1 MDFEQTAPVKRT
13 KSGGKTAAEN
23 PFTKAVADI
32 ALKTYTEGEHKG
44 KPIAL
49 KYVERHKD
57 EAAVKTDR
65 NRIRRQTSD
74 AGEKNDPQVTVNTDF
89 QDANAVFKE
98 KGKERTEYA
107 SLVTFWTIP
116 RTKRASKKTTPAAS
130 GTTVTDVSPTK

>member
-1 MDFEQTAPVKRT
+1 MDFEQTTPVKRA
-13 KSGGKTAAEN
+13 KSGGKTAAVN
-23 PFTKAVADI
+23 PFATAVAGI

-65 NRIRRQTSD
+65 NKIRRQT
-74 AGEKNDPQVTVNTDF
+74 AEAAKNNTPRVTVYVDFTDNNT
-89 QDANAVFKE
+89 VV
-98 KGKERTEYA
+98 KGKPTEYA
-107 SLVTFWTIP
+107 STVTFWTVT
-116 RTKRASKKTTPAAS
+116 RQERARKAPAAS